1 MDPVV
6 TAALLGAIFGLT
18 ILFTALLVAGG
29 WRNLRGSRR
38 VKPREQVKHLVDR
51 EAWEPLFGR
60 PVSDWYRVWAWKPVH
75 TLDRGYIWLRPYWRR
90 RIYKKQFLHGGP
102 DFWWQNVV
110 VLTYVGV

>member
-6 TAALLGAIFGLT
+6 LATLLGGLGGC
-18 ILFTALLVAGG
+18 LVSWTLIWAFFQLQG
-29 WRNLRGSRR
+29 RRR
-38 VKPREQVKHLVDR
+38 VKPRERVKHPVDQG
-51 EAWEPLFGR
+51 AWEPLFGR

-90 RIYKKQFLHGGP
+90 RIYKKQFLHGGA

-110 VLTYVGV
+110 VLTYIGV